1 MSWLAIV
8 LCLALSFVFSGTEA
22 GLLSFNRIRLR
33 HLARQRDPA
42 AVRLQLLLEKPTK
55 LFVTVL
61 FVTSM
66 MNIIAV
72 VLLASRLV
80 AFFGWSGYVWTLFI
94 AVPVVLLVVEILPK
108 SIFRRFPYR
117 ALASI
122 ALPLEFASSMLTP
135 VIWIGTWVARR
146 VLHLQRPRE
155 IFLAREDLKY
165 VTSEIE
171 RMGTLSSIERRMIHN
186 VVDFRS
192 VRVRD
197 VMAKMDTVVYVRPDF
212 PLDDVV
218 RLSKET
224 KFDRFPVVDETGK
237 IIGVVNV
244 LDLIV
249 DRRPDTVAQ
258 QYLRRILTVMAD
270 EQAFLVI
277 RRLRAAP
284 QSLAAVVDE
293 SGQAVGIVSVEDLLN
308 PLVKV

>member
-1 MSWLAIV
+1 MSWLAIGV
-8 LCLALSFVFSGTEA
+8 CLALSFVFSGTEA

-42 AVRLQLLLEKPTK
+42 ALRLEQLLQRPTR

-61 FVTSM
+61 FVTSL

-72 VLLASRLV
+72 VLLAGRLV
-80 AFFGWSGYVWTLFI
+80 AFFGGFGYFWTLLI
-94 AVPVVLLVVEILPK
+94 AVPVLLLMVEILPK

-122 ALPLEFASSMLTP
+122 ALPLELASSILTP
-135 VIWIGTWVARR
+135 VIWVGTWFAQR
-146 VLHLQRPRE
+146 VLHLRRPQE
-155 IFLAREDLKY
+155 IFLAREDLKD

-171 RMGTLSSIERRMIHN
+171 RLGTLSSIERRMIHN
-186 VVDFRS
+186 VVDFQS

-197 VMAKMDTVVYVRPDF
+197 VMVKMETVIFVRPDS

-218 RLSKET
+218 RLSKEA
-224 KFDRFPVVDETGK
+224 KFDRLPVIDETGK
-237 IIGVVNV
+237 FIGVVNV
-244 LDLIV
+244 IDLIV

-258 QYLRRILTVMAD
+258 QCLRRILTVTAD
-270 EQAFLVI
+270 EPASSVI
-277 RRLRAAP
+277 RRLRAVP
-284 QSLAAVVDE
+284 QNLAAVVND
-293 SGQAVGIVSVEDLLN
+293 SGQTVGIVSVEDLLN

>member
-22 GLLSFNRIRLR
+22 GLLSFNRVRLR
-33 HLARQRDPA
+33 HLARQRDLA
-42 AVRLQLLLEKPTK
+42 AVRLQQLVEKPTR

-80 AFFGWSGYVWTLFI
+80 AFFGWFGYLWTLLI
-94 AVPVVLLVVEILPK
+94 AVPVVPLIVEILPK

-122 ALPLEFASSMLTP
+122 ALLLEFASSLLTP
-135 VIWIGTWVARR
+135 VIWMGTWVARR
-146 VLHLQRPRE
+146 VLHLRRPRE

-197 VMAKMDTVVYVRPDF
+197 VMVKMETAVYVRPNS

-237 IIGVVNV
+237 ITGVVNV

-249 DRRPDTVAQ
+249 DRRPGTVAQ

-270 EQAFLVI
+270 EQAFSVI

-284 QSLAAVVDE
+284 QSLAAVVNE

>member
-1 MSWLAIV
+1 MSWLVIGV
-8 LCLALSFVFSGTEA
+8 CLALSFVFSGTEA
-22 GLLSFNRIRLR
+22 GLLSFNRVRLR

-42 AVRLQLLLEKPTK
+42 ALRLEKLLRQPTR

-61 FVTSM
+61 FVTSL

-72 VLLASRLV
+72 VLLAGRLV
-80 AFFGWSGYVWTLFI
+80 AFFGWFGYVWTLLI
-94 AVPVVLLVVEILPK
+94 AVPVLLLVVEILPK

-122 ALPLEFASSMLTP
+122 ALPLEFASYILTP
-135 VIWIGTWVARR
+135 VIWVGTWFARR
-146 VLHLQRPRE
+146 ILHLQRPRE

-171 RMGTLSSIERRMIHN
+171 RMGSLSSTERRMIHN

-197 VMAKMDTVVYVRPDF
+197 VMVRIETVAFVRPDS

-218 RLSKET
+218 RRSKKA
-224 KFDRFPVVDETGK
+224 KFDRLPVITEIGK
-237 IIGVVNV
+237 IVGVINV
-244 LDLIV
+244 FDLIV
-249 DRRPDTVAQ
+249 DRQPDAVAQ
-258 QYLRRILTVMAD
+258 QYLRRILTVTAD
-270 EQAFLVI
+270 EPASLVI

-284 QSLAAVVDE
+284 QNLAAVVND
-293 SGQAVGIVSVEDLLN
+293 SGQTVGIVSVEDLLN